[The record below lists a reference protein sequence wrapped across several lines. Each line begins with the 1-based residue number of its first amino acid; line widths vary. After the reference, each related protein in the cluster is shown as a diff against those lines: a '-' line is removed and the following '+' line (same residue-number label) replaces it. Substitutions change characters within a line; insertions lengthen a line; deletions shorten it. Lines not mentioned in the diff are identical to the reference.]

1 MPSIHQ
7 ALEQIDHIRA
17 AFSRSRLFRGYR
29 SGSAIGT
36 AIIAIT
42 AAMVQYA
49 WVVDPVDDLAEYM
62 IVWAAAAVLSLALV
76 VGRSM
81 LLLRQDG
88 GVVQRE
94 LMIKVLAQLAPALV
108 SGLLVTLAIA
118 MFHANYAGLLP
129 GLWMMLFSLGIFA
142 TRAHLP
148 KWILVVAGF
157 YLLAGLITMTLTPV
171 NAMKPAVMGSAF
183 AIGQLLAAAVLH
195 LSLERKP

>member
-36 AIIAIT
+36 ACIAI
-42 AAMVQYA
+42 AAAVVQYA

-62 IVWAAAAVLSLALV
+62 TIWAGAALLSLVLV
-76 VGRSM
+76 IGRSM
-81 LLLRQDG
+81 LLLRKDG

-94 LMIKVLAQLAPALV
+94 LMFSILAQFAPALV
-108 SGLLVTLAIA
+108 AGLLVTLVIA
-118 MFHANYAGLLP
+118 MFHSNYAGILP
-129 GLWMMLFSLGIFA
+129 GLWMTLFSLGIFA
-142 TRAHLP
+142 ARQHLP
-148 KWILVVAGF
+148 KLIVVVAGF
-157 YLLAGLITMTLTPV
+157 YLLAGLLTMTLTPV
-171 NAMKPAVMGSAF
+171 DAMRPAIMGGVF
-183 AIGQLLAAAVLH
+183 AIGQLMAAAALY